1 MMRSYQGRARLSG
14 PNGLVCA
21 QLFDSAN
28 PRRPMPTPS
37 VAPIFFLLLGAGF
50 AQAPTP
56 QDPKPEPPEAQPEEP
71 APPRGLI
78 QASEGAVDGY
88 TLIAPLRSTTT
99 WLVDMQGEEVHRWE
113 SKYSAGNSAY
123 LLEDGSLLRCGKDTE
138 PSTFHGGGQGGIVE
152 RFSWEGE
159 LLWTL
164 DMSSEDHL
172 HHHDIEPLP
181 NGNILVI
188 AWESRTAAE
197 AIAAGREPHSVEATE
212 EDEEFTLWPDM
223 VLEIEPILP
232 VGGKTLWAWHA
243 WDHLIQDYD
252 DQAPHFGVI
261 SERPERID
269 VNAGLP
275 EREETAT
282 ERRRREE
289 LEAEMRALGYL
300 GEEEDEEGDDPD
312 AAQPAGRRVSSDW
325 LHTNGIDYHAE
336 TDLIAIS
343 IRTLSEVWIIDHSTT
358 MAEAAGSEGGRYGH
372 GGDLLYRWG
381 NPKHYGRGRH
391 ADRTLF
397 GQHDPRLV
405 TGSDGSLRLTV
416 FNNGEGR
423 GEEPYSSVDEMLLP
437 FEEGRFQLSPTEA
450 FGPDGPVWSYSAE
463 DKTSFFSSFISGAHR
478 LPGGNTLICSG
489 AQSRIFEVTPGGEV
503 VWDYLNPYGDAEPE
517 GPGAEGRGRDGRP
530 GPGGRGRPEG
540 RPDRRGRPPGRDG
553 PPDRGGPPGRGGPP
567 DRDGPGDRG
576 GPPDRDGPDGGPP
589 PDGGNPP
596 PRGGGGMDPHA
607 LFRATRIEAG
617 YAGLSKLEG

>member
-1 MMRSYQGRARLSG
+1 ML
-14 PNGLVCA
+14 N
-21 QLFDSAN
+21 
-28 PRRPMPTPS
+28 PS
-37 VAPIFFLLLGAGF
+37 VAPIFCLLLGASL

-56 QDPKPEPPEAQPEEP
+56 QDPVEAQPEET
-71 APPRGLI
+71 ASPRGLI
-78 QASEGAVDGY
+78 QTSEGAVDGF

-99 WLVDMQGEEVHRWE
+99 WLVNMQGEEVHRWE
-113 SKYSAGNSAY
+113 SEYTAGNSAY

-138 PSTFHGGGQGGIVE
+138 PSSFHGGGQGGIVE

-181 NGNILVI
+181 NGNVLVI

-197 AIAAGREPHSVEATE
+197 AIAAGREPQSVEATE

-223 VLEIEPILP
+223 VLEIEPTLP
-232 VGGKTLWAWHA
+232 VGGKTVWAWHA

-261 SERPERID
+261 SEHPERID

-300 GEEEDEEGDDPD
+300 GEEEEEEGDDPG
-312 AAQPAGRRVSSDW
+312 AAQPRGRRASSDW

-358 MAEAAGSEGGRYGH
+358 TAEAAGSEGGRYGH

-391 ADRTLF
+391 TDRTLF
-397 GQHDPRLV
+397 GQHDPRLI

-423 GEEPYSSVDEMLLP
+423 SKEPYSSVDEILLP
-437 FEEGRFQLSPTEA
+437 FEEGGFQLSPTEA
-450 FGPDGPVWSYSAE
+450 FGPQGPVWSYSAE

-489 AQSRIFEVTPGGEV
+489 AQSRIFEVTPEGEV
-503 VWDYLNPYGDAEPE
+503 VWDYLNPYGDAGPE
-517 GPGAEGRGRDGRP
+517 GPGADGRGPDGRP
-530 GPGGRGRPEG
+530 GPEGRGRPEG
-540 RPDRRGRPPGRDG
+540 RRGRPPGRDG
-553 PPDRGGPPGRGGPP
+553 PPDRRGPPGRGGPP
-567 DRDGPGDRG
+567 DLG
-576 GPPDRDGPDGGPP
+576 GPGGPP
-589 PDGGNPP
+589 PGDGNRPQ
-596 PRGGGGMDPHA
+596 RGGGGMDPHA

>member
-1 MMRSYQGRARLSG
+1 
-14 PNGLVCA
+14 
-21 QLFDSAN
+21 
-28 PRRPMPTPS
+28 MPTPTL
-37 VAPIFFLLLGAGF
+37 APIFCLLLGASF
-50 AQAPTP
+50 AQAPDP
-56 QDPKPEPPEAQPEEP
+56 QDPEPDPAPAQPEEP

-113 SKYSAGNSAY
+113 SKYNAGNSAY

-138 PSTFHGGGQGGIVE
+138 PSSFHGGGQGGIVE

-172 HHHDIEPLP
+172 HHHDIQPLP

-188 AWESRTAAE
+188 AWESRTAGE
-197 AIAAGREPHSVEATE
+197 AIAAGREPDSVEATE

-223 VLEIEPILP
+223 VLEIEPTLP
-232 VGGKTLWAWHA
+232 VGGKTVWAWHA

-252 DQAPHFGVI
+252 DQAPHFGVV
-261 SERPERID
+261 SEHPERID
-269 VNAGLP
+269 VNAGRP
-275 EREETAT
+275 KGVESAT
-282 ERRRREE
+282 ERRRREK

-300 GEEEDEEGDDPD
+300 GEEEEEEESDTPD
-312 AAQPAGRRVSSDW
+312 SGKQEGRRASSDW

-358 MAEAAGSEGGRYGH
+358 TAEAAGTEGGRYGQ

-381 NPKHYGRGRH
+381 NPKHYDRG
-391 ADRTLF
+391 DDDDQMLF
-397 GQHDPRLV
+397 GQHDPRLI
-405 TGSDGSLRLTV
+405 TGQDGSLRLTV

-423 GEEPYSSVDEMLLP
+423 GEQAYSSVDEILLP
-437 FEEGRFQLSPTEA
+437 LAEGQFELSATEA

-478 LPGGNTLICSG
+478 LSGGNTLICSG
-489 AQSRIFEVTPGGEV
+489 AQSRIFEVTPDGTV
-503 VWDYLNPYGDAEPE
+503 VWDYLNPYGDAKPEDRGPE
-517 GPGAEGRGRDGRP
+517 GGGPDGRP
-530 GPGGRGRPEG
+530 GPGDRRRPGREG
-540 RPDRRGRPPGRDG
+540 RPD
-553 PPDRGGPPGRGGPP
+553 RGGPP
-567 DRDGPGDRG
+567 DRDGRPDRG
-576 GPPDRDGPDGGPP
+576 GPPDRDGPPDRRGPPDRGGPGGGPDGGPP
-589 PDGGNPP
+589 GDGNRP
-596 PRGGGGMDPHA
+596 PRGGGGGMDPHA

-617 YAGLSKLEG
+617 YAGLSKLQG

>member
-1 MMRSYQGRARLSG
+1 ML
-14 PNGLVCA
+14 
-21 QLFDSAN
+21 
-28 PRRPMPTPS
+28 TPS
-37 VAPIFFLLLGAGF
+37 VAPIFGLLLGASL

-56 QDPKPEPPEAQPEEP
+56 QDPVEAQPEEP
-71 APPRGLI
+71 ASPRGLI
-78 QASEGAVDGY
+78 QASEGAVDGF

-99 WLVDMQGEEVHRWE
+99 WLVNMQGEEVHRWE
-113 SKYSAGNSAY
+113 SKYTAGNSAY

-138 PSTFHGGGQGGIVE
+138 PSSFHGGGQGGIVE

-197 AIAAGREPHSVEATE
+197 AIAAGREPQSVEATE

-223 VLEIEPILP
+223 VLEIEPTLP
-232 VGGKTLWAWHA
+232 VGGKTVWAWHA

-261 SERPERID
+261 SEHPERID

-300 GEEEDEEGDDPD
+300 GEEEEEEGDDSG
-312 AAQPAGRRVSSDW
+312 AAQPRGRRASSDW

-358 MAEAAGSEGGRYGH
+358 TAEAAGTEGGRYGH

-391 ADRTLF
+391 RDRTLF

-423 GEEPYSSVDEMLLP
+423 SKEPYSSVDEILLP
-437 FEEGRFQLSPTEA
+437 FEEGGFQLSPTEA
-450 FGPDGPVWSYSAE
+450 FGPQGPVWSYSAE

-489 AQSRIFEVTPGGEV
+489 AQSRIFEVTPEGEV
-503 VWDYLNPYGDAEPE
+503 VWDYLNPYGDAGPE
-517 GPGAEGRGRDGRP
+517 GPGADGRGPDGRGPDGRP
-530 GPGGRGRPEG
+530 GPEGRGRPEG
-540 RPDRRGRPPGRDG
+540 RRGRPPGRDG
-553 PPDRGGPPGRGGPP
+553 PPDRRGPPGRGGPP
-567 DRDGPGDRG
+567 DRGGPG
-576 GPPDRDGPDGGPP
+576 GPPDRDGPGGDSPPGDGNRPQ
-589 PDGGNPP
+589 
-596 PRGGGGMDPHA
+596 RGGGGMDPHA